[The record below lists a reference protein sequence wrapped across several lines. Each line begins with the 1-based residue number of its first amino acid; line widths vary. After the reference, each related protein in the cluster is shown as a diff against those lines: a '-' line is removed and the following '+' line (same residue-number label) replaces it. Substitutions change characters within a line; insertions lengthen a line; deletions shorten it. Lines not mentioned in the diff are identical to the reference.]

1 MPRRLNALHRI
12 LAKLPWIPSE
22 PPAMARSS
30 ILVQRPRERNAGPD
44 RKKGGPS
51 SPPGPVVTR
60 SSVCERADAVLT
72 LTKLVMI
79 SVALGRSA
87 VSNCLTSASIFST
100 RLDWVATSVVA
111 LLRCPASPRHWLTVQ
126 LASLTYPMQIF
137 SFWRSDYIRYRTAS
151 GCARF

>member
-87 VSNCLTSASIFST
+87 VSNCLTFCFDLLYTPRLGCHERCRSVAVPGVPTTLVNRPT
-100 RLDWVATSVVA
+100 RILDLSDANLF
-111 LLRCPASPRHWLTVQ
+111 LLA
-126 LASLTYPMQIF
+126 
-137 SFWRSDYIRYRTAS
+137 
-151 GCARF
+151 